1 MTGKDLLESM
11 EYVDPKLI
19 EAAENPLHKK
29 VFRRRVLMT
38 VVAAASL
45 AFVIGISSY
54 GIHSHKFKEQE
65 ASVMMTA
72 EAPAYDSI
80 EEERE
85 EIPAYGGVEEE
96 QEEIPAY
103 GGVEEEQEEAAEA
116 EMAAVESADMITAS
130 LDDEMISKL
139 DQDLKEM
146 AEPEKSVKE
155 IAFSMKQGIATIYVT
170 ITQEQ
175 AELLARDELLADSL
189 DGSLTQYAS
198 YIDEQLSENGIPQK
212 TIGIVF
218 IEGQTIPYVYFS
230 ADEVTAP

>member
-19 EAAENPLHKK
+19 EAAENPQHKK

-80 EEERE
+80 EAER
-85 EIPAYGGVEEE
+85 
-96 QEEIPAY
+96 EEIPAY

-189 DGSLTQYAS
+189 DGSLTQYAA

-230 ADEVTAP
+230 AEEVTAP

>member
-45 AFVIGISSY
+45 AFMIGISSY

-80 EEERE
+80 EAER
-85 EIPAYGGVEEE
+85 
-96 QEEIPAY
+96 EEIPAY

-139 DQDLKEM
+139 DQDLK
-146 AEPEKSVKE
+146 
-155 IAFSMKQGIATIYVT
+155 
-170 ITQEQ
+170 
-175 AELLARDELLADSL
+175 
-189 DGSLTQYAS
+189 
-198 YIDEQLSENGIPQK
+198 
-212 TIGIVF
+212 
-218 IEGQTIPYVYFS
+218 
-230 ADEVTAP
+230 

>member
-45 AFVIGISSY
+45 AFVVGISSY
-54 GIHSHKFKEQE
+54 SIHSHKFKEQE

-72 EAPAYDSI
+72 EAPAYEGAEEENVNEAIAANSINDGAMAGAADRTDI
-80 EEERE
+80 EE
-85 EIPAYGGVEEE
+85 I
-96 QEEIPAY
+96 
-103 GGVEEEQEEAAEA
+103 EEAAVIESA
-116 EMAAVESADMITAS
+116 EMSAAA

-175 AELLARDELLADSL
+175 AELFSRDELLADSL

-212 TIGIVF
+212 AIGIVF

-230 ADEVTAP
+230 ADEVTVP